1 MLLIM
6 KGNLFWLLF
15 LLMYTI
21 VTLDAS
27 LLTYHLDSFLH
38 ILGQLHQVQLLTPD
52 QASDIFQSIDRQWS
66 KIFVAMVDNAIV
78 GMVTLLL
85 EHKFARWGTLA
96 GHIEDLVVDEQQRGK
111 GIAQAL
117 LEAALAHAQQAGV
130 YKTILDCSQEL
141 VSYYERYGFSAKEV
155 CMKRY
160 G

>member
-1 MLLIM
+1 
-6 KGNLFWLLF
+6 
-15 LLMYTI
+15 MYT
-21 VTLDAS
+21 VS
-27 LLTYHLDSFLH
+27 LLNELLLVKHLDSFLH
-38 ILGQLHQVQLLTPD
+38 TLGQLHQVQALSLDEAVTTF
-52 QASDIFQSIDRQWS
+52 QAIDRQWS
-66 KIFVAMVDNAIV
+66 KMFVAMVDDSIV

-85 EHKFARWGTLA
+85 EHKFARGGTLA

-111 GIAQAL
+111 GIAHAL
-117 LEAALAHAQQAGV
+117 LEAALTHAQQAGV